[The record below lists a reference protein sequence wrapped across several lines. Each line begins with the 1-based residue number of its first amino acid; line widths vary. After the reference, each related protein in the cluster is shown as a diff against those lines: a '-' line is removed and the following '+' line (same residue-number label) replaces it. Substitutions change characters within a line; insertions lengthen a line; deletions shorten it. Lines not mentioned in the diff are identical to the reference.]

1 MGHLALPSA
10 PWVNRTTAVA
20 ARIWVAVEMELVV
33 KQLAELFPPDRPA
46 LFALLRE
53 KWRAQ
58 RQAEEHR
65 GYPLESGDR
74 WMTA

>member
-1 MGHLALPSA
+1 MGHLALPPA
-10 PWVNRTTAVA
+10 PWVHRATAVA

-65 GYPLESGDR
+65 
-74 WMTA
+74 A